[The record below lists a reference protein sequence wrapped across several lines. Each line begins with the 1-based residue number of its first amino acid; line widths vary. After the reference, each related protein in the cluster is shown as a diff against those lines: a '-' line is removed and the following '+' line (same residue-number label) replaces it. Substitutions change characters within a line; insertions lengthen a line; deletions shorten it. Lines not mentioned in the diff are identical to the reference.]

1 MIKLPPATFQ
11 VTPYGD
17 VDAKARAFL
26 RENYDTSRL
35 LAAVELLDVL
45 QPLFAVEGGLR
56 DDLLRLHAMAHTVLN
71 GAPLT
76 VSPSKTDLWEA
87 AQETVED
94 LSRIRDVMQEI
105 ASIVRPLEDLEPL
118 DR

>member
-1 MIKLPPATFQ
+1 MIKLPPASFQ

-35 LAAVELLDVL
+35 LAVVDLLDML
-45 QPLFAVEGGLR
+45 RPLFAVEGGLR
-56 DDLLRLHAMAHTVLN
+56 EDLLRLHAMSHTVLN
-71 GAPLT
+71 GAPLA
-76 VSPSKTDLWEA
+76 VSSGKTDIWEA
-87 AQETVED
+87 AREALED
-94 LSRIRDVMQEI
+94 LSRVHDVVQEI
-105 ASIVRPLEDLEPL
+105 ASVVRPLEDLEPQ